1 MPLPRR
7 GRYQFEQDRGDRRS
21 SEPPDPGVFLEQ
33 HSRAIAELDPNRRVE
48 KGLRVGSDFDP
59 QSAPGLRRVDPGY
72 PSPSR
77 AERHIHQPKVQEAQA
92 SQDLGLTNKTP
103 CHRTRATL
111 RISATDPEETM
122 PQLVDC
128 LVEPRVKVKVE
139 PMDIILLNSLSHICM
154 VYRLLYMARVRVY
167 VAGSNRGQDR
177 HESLLSPSES
187 RERN

>member
-1 MPLPRR
+1 
-7 GRYQFEQDRGDRRS
+7 
-21 SEPPDPGVFLEQ
+21 
-33 HSRAIAELDPNRRVE
+33 
-48 KGLRVGSDFDP
+48 
-59 QSAPGLRRVDPGY
+59 
-72 PSPSR
+72 
-77 AERHIHQPKVQEAQA
+77 
-92 SQDLGLTNKTP
+92 
-103 CHRTRATL
+103 
-111 RISATDPEETM
+111 M